1 VGDLVVQR
9 HPRWERDTWRDTPVP
24 LFVFVEKE
32 KSRRAFMCFAAILG
46 FKA

>member
-1 VGDLVVQR
+1 VSDLVVQR
-9 HPRWERDTWRDTPVP
+9 HPRWERDTPVP